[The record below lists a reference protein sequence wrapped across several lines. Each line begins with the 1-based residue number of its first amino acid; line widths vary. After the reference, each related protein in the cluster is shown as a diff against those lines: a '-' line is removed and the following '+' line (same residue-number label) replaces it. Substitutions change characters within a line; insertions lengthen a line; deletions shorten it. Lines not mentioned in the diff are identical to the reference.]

1 MVLEMGSDE
10 NRDFISALP
19 NEILTFIL
27 SKLRVDEAVRC
38 NILSK
43 RWLGLWKKAPHIE
56 FNAKHMIRPSLS
68 IGEVDTWIKFLVSKM
83 KGLKHLSLECLPDYG
98 EDADEI
104 MFENEI
110 YKLQISHRKFHCL
123 SSLDLINYTM
133 DSWCAFEDCHNL
145 KILKLE
151 RIHLDDLVLSGILQN
166 CVALE
171 NFSLIESTGFTKLI
185 IMNSNLIVLILEA
198 LSMDRLEVT
207 AQNLEVL
214 FLDSI
219 TCPVMNLSI
228 YAPSLSNFN
237 SHSYSISSIEERK
250 FVMKSYDILAYFIDL
265 WMQQSCNILP
275 KLSAMSL
282 DIDLNNIQE
291 IMDLSSTLGLCTS
304 LQVLDITLPEY
315 GCNESDDYSY
325 NDCILPFL
333 KPILFWEICGLCK
346 TITQKLKFVTIRGF
360 KGKEK
365 EVEFAKIL
373 IARATMLKRIN
384 IICYDYSIEAAEN
397 LLSLPRASHNLSI
410 NLKCNAN

>member
-1 MVLEMGSDE
+1 MMVLEMGSDE

-43 RWLGLWKKAPHIE
+43 RWLVVDFSISK
-56 FNAKHMIRPSLS
+56 SLS